1 MKKIL
6 YLLILFCLNTYSQED
21 FASIYIYRPAM
32 SYGSMAT
39 HYIKIN
45 GREITS
51 LKNGGYL
58 LYKAYN
64 ETELDIA
71 ANAKAM
77 GVPSTSM
84 THLNIKVQ
92 KGKTY
97 HIKIFPKF
105 TTVGLTELEE
115 PISDKKLKKDRVKYA
130 DDLSSVKVKTSWTK
144 ESLIYNWETNG
155 IEEVEGIY
163 QKVGNQI
170 DYNIAIVKENETYSI
185 IFLNGSNQWKEGDLL
200 AKLKKT
206 ANYGVFMA
214 TWFLVENSRDI
225 IININNG
232 IFKGLSE
239 DGKTEENF
247 IKVFPTYETNI
258 KKNN

>member
-1 MKKIL
+1 
-6 YLLILFCLNTYSQED
+6 
-21 FASIYIYRPAM
+21 M

-45 GREITS
+45 DREITS
-51 LKNGGYL
+51 IKNGGYL

-64 ETELDIA
+64 EIELDIA

-84 THLNIKVQ
+84 THLNIKIE

-97 HIKIFPKF
+97 YIKVFPKF
-105 TTVGLTELEE
+105 TTVGLTLLDE
-115 PISDKKLKKDRVKYA
+115 PIPDKKIKKDRVVYA
-130 DDLSSVKVKTSWTK
+130 DDLGSVKNKTDWTK
-144 ESLIYNWETNG
+144 EKLISHWTENG

-170 DYNIAIVKENETYSI
+170 DYNIAIIKENEIYFI
-185 IFLNGSNQWKEGDLL
+185 IFLNGSNYWKEGDLL

-206 ANYGVFMA
+206 ANYGVFMT
-214 TWFLVENSRDI
+214 TWFLINTAKDT
-225 IININNG
+225 IINIDKG

-239 DGKTEENF
+239 DGKSEVDF
-247 IKVFPTYETNI
+247 IKTFPTYESNI